1 MIVVAFIVSLN
12 TIVADVL
19 TEMPDAPP
27 TGVTET
33 TDGGVVS
40 GAAAVVNA
48 EANAGE
54 SGLPAASCAPVVT
67 KIE

>member
-19 TEMPDAPP
+19 TEIPDAPP
-27 TGVTET
+27 MGVTET
-33 TDGGVVS
+33 TDGGVIS
-40 GAAAVVNA
+40 GAAPVVNA

-54 SGLPAASCAPVVT
+54 SALPAASCAAVVT
-67 KIE
+67 TIE